1 MANESKGFPGPET
14 GDCQPV
20 DQTRRRFGWDG
31 SRLVLAADGEFA
43 YDFITPDVR
52 GDVKDASRVITE
64 DRRSEDAIR
73 RDRRPALGDGKLRGK
88 AQ

>member
-1 MANESKGFPGPET
+1 
-14 GDCQPV
+14 
-20 DQTRRRFGWDG
+20 
-31 SRLVLAADGEFA
+31 
-43 YDFITPDVR
+43 
-52 GDVKDASRVITE
+52 VITE